1 MNPSRAETPTKGNT
15 VMKKLFVSIVGT
27 RDWQTKHK
35 AFDTISDFEDYCKLY
50 NPSKK
55 TLVDNYGTLKELC
68 EGMSDCFVT
77 FHYAWQ
83 K

>member
-1 MNPSRAETPTKGNT
+1 
-15 VMKKLFVSIVGT
+15 MKKLFVSIVGT

-35 AFDTISDFEDYCKLY
+35 SFDTISDFEDYCKLY
-50 NPSKK
+50 NPNKK
-55 TLVDNYGTLKELC
+55 ALVENYGTLKELC
-68 EGMSDCFVT
+68 EGMSDGLVT